1 MTLESLDNLKK
12 WPKIFANKYFV
23 TIALFLVW
31 MSYFDNN
38 NLNRQYNLYSEKKT
52 LERTVS
58 EKKREIEMIKRSLNM
73 LKDNESLERFAREEY
88 RFKKPGEDVFVIVA
102 DE

>member
-1 MTLESLDNLKK
+1 MKLESLQQLKN

-23 TIALFLVW
+23 TSALFLVW

-38 NLNRQYNLYSEKKT
+38 NLKRQYNLYVHKQELHS
-52 LERTVS
+52 TVS
-58 EKKREIEMIKRSLNM
+58 EQKKEIEKIKRLIDM
-73 LKDNESLERFAREEY
+73 LKSNTGLERFAREEY

>member
-1 MTLESLDNLKK
+1 
-12 WPKIFANKYFV
+12 
-23 TIALFLVW
+23 

-38 NLNRQYNLYSEKKT
+38 NLKRQYNLYSEKKS

-58 EKKREIEMIKRSLNM
+58 EKKQEIEMIKRSLNM

-88 RFKKPGEDVFVIVA
+88 RFKKPGEDVFVIVE